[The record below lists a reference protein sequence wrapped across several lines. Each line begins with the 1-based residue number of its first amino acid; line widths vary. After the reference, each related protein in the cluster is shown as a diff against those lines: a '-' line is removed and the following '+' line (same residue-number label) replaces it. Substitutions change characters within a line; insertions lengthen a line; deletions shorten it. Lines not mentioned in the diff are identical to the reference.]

1 MNSIAKLIKSK
12 TISFNEMLIRYYHKL
27 SLSEVETM
35 ILMLLYIQQDE
46 ENAVLSSET
55 LKNKVSINEQE
66 LSIVLVGLVQKGHI
80 ELLINNEGKE
90 TFSLDNLIAK
100 LGEVVETSSN
110 KTEENDEIKINEIVA
125 YVEKC
130 FQKILNSNDLIII
143 NHWLS
148 LNYSIEEIKDAILV
162 SLKAKKM
169 HLKYVDAILANKHR
183 EREKVTEIDEDI
195 KNMLETVYVKH
206 H

>member
-169 HLKYVDAILANKHR
+169 HLKYVDAILANKHK